1 MTSTALS
8 HLRICDFSGQL
19 AGAGAT
25 RTLAA
30 FGAQVI
36 RIEDPVQRGRW
47 DILRGVPPFVDDRKG
62 IDMGGPFNNHNV
74 EKLGITI
81 NLRTERGRELVR
93 RLVTISDV
101 VTENFAPGVLA
112 RLGFPY
118 DELRALRS
126 DIVYVSNSGFG
137 HRGPYG
143 SFKSWGPIA
152 QAVCGL
158 TYTSGLPGL
167 PPAGWGYSFMDHHG
181 GNFMAVAILAALVH
195 RNRTGEGQWID
206 MSAVE
211 AGITL
216 DGPALLDFSVN
227 NRPVLRDGM
236 PDSNHSQFPSMA
248 PHNIY
253 AASGDDNWVAIAC
266 RDDHEWRALGQV
278 IGEDWCADPRFAGR
292 DGRIDHERELDGL
305 IEAWTR
311 ANDRFEIARM
321 LQAVSVPAV
330 AVAQPEDRVDND
342 PATSA
347 WGLWPVAHHRE
358 MGDVRVDGLPVHLSD
373 TDWEITRGG
382 PCLGE
387 HNDVVFR
394 EILGLDDDE
403 IADLREQEVI

>member
-1 MTSTALS
+1 MSSSALA
-8 HLRICDFSGQL
+8 HIRICDFSGQL

-62 IDMGGPFNNHNV
+62 IDMGGAFNNHNV

-81 NLRTERGRELVR
+81 NLRTERGRDLVH
-93 RLVTISDV
+93 RLVEISDV

-118 DELRALRS
+118 EELQAIRP

-137 HRGPYG
+137 HQGPYG
-143 SFKSWGPIA
+143 SYKSWGPIA

-158 TYTSGLPGL
+158 TATSGLPDL

-181 GNFMAVAILAALVH
+181 GNFMAMAILAALLH
-195 RNRTGEGQWID
+195 RNRTGVGQWID

-216 DGPALLDFSVN
+216 DGPALLDFTVN
-227 NRPVLRDGM
+227 SRPTRRDGM
-236 PDSNHSQFPSMA
+236 PDSNHSQFPAMA

-253 AASGDDNWVAIAC
+253 ATQGNDDWVAIAC
-266 RDDHEWRALGQV
+266 RDDADWRSLARV
-278 IGEDWCADPRFAGR
+278 VGEPWSADPKFATR
-292 DGRIDHERELDGL
+292 DDRLAREGELDDL
-305 IEAWTR
+305 LTKWAAAR
-311 ANDRFEIARM
+311 DRFDIAAS
-321 LQAVSVPAV
+321 LQAVGVPAAVV
-330 AVAQPEDRVDND
+330 ARPEDRIEHDI
-342 PATSA
+342 ATSV
-347 WGLWPVAHHRE
+347 WGLWPVVRHRE
-358 MGDVRVDGLPVHLSD
+358 MGDVRVDGLPVHLSA

-387 HNDVVFR
+387 HNDIVFR
-394 EILGLDDDE
+394 DLLGLSDDE
-403 IADLREQEVI
+403 IAALRAEEVI

>member
-1 MTSTALS
+1 
-8 HLRICDFSGQL
+8 
-19 AGAGAT
+19 
-25 RTLAA
+25 
-30 FGAQVI
+30 VI

-62 IDMGGPFNNHNV
+62 IDMGGAFNNHNV

-81 NLRTERGRELVR
+81 NLRAERGRELVR
-93 RLVTISDV
+93 RLVEVSDV

-118 DELRALRS
+118 DELRAIRP

-143 SFKSWGPIA
+143 SYKSWGPIA

-158 TYTSGLPGL
+158 TATSGLPDL

-181 GNFMAVAILAALVH
+181 ANFMAMAILAALLH
-195 RNRTGEGQWID
+195 RNRTGEGQWVD

-216 DGPALLDFSVN
+216 DGPALLDFTVN
-227 NRPVLRDGM
+227 GRPTRRAGM

-253 AASGDDNWVAIAC
+253 AALGDDNWVAIAC
-266 RDDHEWRALGQV
+266 RDDTDWRALARVVNEPWSTDAKFATGAARLAR
-278 IGEDWCADPRFAGR
+278 ED
-292 DGRIDHERELDGL
+292 ELDGL
-305 IEAWTR
+305 LAAWAR
-311 ANDRFEIARM
+311 ARDRFDIAAA
-321 LQAVSVPAV
+321 LQAVAVPAAVV
-330 AVAQPEDRVDND
+330 ARPEDRIDHDV
-342 PATSA
+342 ATSE
-347 WGLWPVAHHRE
+347 WGLWPIAHHRE
-358 MGDVRVDGLPVHLSD
+358 MGDVRVDGLPVHLSA

-387 HNDVVFR
+387 HNDLVFS
-394 EILGLDDDE
+394 EVLGLDARE
-403 IADLREQEVI
+403 IADLRAQEVI